1 MVSKRRLQSV
11 IIPELGHNNGKD
23 ETDTMERLIAV
34 LFCFGVICLVCAVGG
49 FLADYAFPRFL
60 ERYLDKLP
68 MMWMHR
74 KG

>member
-1 MVSKRRLQSV
+1 MGGRNGVD
-11 IIPELGHNNGKD
+11 LGM
-23 ETDTMERLIAV
+23 TMMDRILVV
-34 LFCFGVICLVCAVGG
+34 LFFFGAICLFFAVAGII
-49 FLADYAFPRFL
+49 ADYILPRIPFV

>member
-1 MVSKRRLQSV
+1 M
-11 IIPELGHNNGKD
+11 
-23 ETDTMERLIAV
+23 MERLVAL

>member
-1 MVSKRRLQSV
+1 M
-11 IIPELGHNNGKD
+11 
-23 ETDTMERLIAV
+23 TMMDRILVV
-34 LFCFGVICLVCAVGG
+34 LFFFGAICLFFAVAGII
-49 FLADYAFPRFL
+49 ADYILPRIPFV

>member
-1 MVSKRRLQSV
+1 M
-11 IIPELGHNNGKD
+11 
-23 ETDTMERLIAV
+23 MERVIAV

>member
-1 MVSKRRLQSV
+1 M
-11 IIPELGHNNGKD
+11 
-23 ETDTMERLIAV
+23 TMMEQILVV
-34 LFCFGVICLVCAVGG
+34 LFFFGMICLFFAVAGII
-49 FLADYAFPRFL
+49 ADYAFPRFL